1 MPAPRP
7 RREVDPVANESIS
20 TNHRV
25 LRTVFYTIRTTV
37 HFLLMLASMTFDV
50 GIFIAIMAGF
60 GVGFFFF
67 SSAHASASPS
77 AGHVHA

>member
-1 MPAPRP
+1 M
-7 RREVDPVANESIS
+7 
-20 TNHRV
+20 
-25 LRTVFYTIRTTV
+25 FYTIRTTV